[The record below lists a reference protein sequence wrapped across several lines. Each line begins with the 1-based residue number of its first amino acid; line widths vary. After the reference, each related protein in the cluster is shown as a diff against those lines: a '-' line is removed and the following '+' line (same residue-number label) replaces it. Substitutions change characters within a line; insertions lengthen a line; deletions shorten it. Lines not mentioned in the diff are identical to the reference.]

1 MMNMNNRRQVYI
13 DNYNLLTNLEIALS
27 IPNIE
32 PLETDTDYEIIEN
45 FEECAMIISELIN
58 IINHSTYIEKCV
70 YEELKKLS
78 KKVYD
83 KCTPFARE
91 YIEKLNNTIDR
102 QEVELEAKKKYHDKK
117 SEILSLEH
125 FLDNNKKM
133 RRTCDRF
140 LNHKRGYLS
149 ALLNIVSSNDYLIQ
163 SSSLAMDILDQLYKL
178 IPSFK
183 KEIRDIKTAYR
194 LKYIV
199 LVGLGFI
206 KE

>member
-1 MMNMNNRRQVYI
+1 MMNNRRQVYV

-32 PLETDTDYEIIEN
+32 PLGSDTDYEVIEN

-58 IINHSTYIEKCV
+58 IIKHSTYIEKCV

-78 KKVYD
+78 KRVYD
-83 KCTPFARE
+83 ECVPYARE
-91 YIEKLNNTIDR
+91 YIERLNNTIDR
-102 QEVELEAKKKYHDKK
+102 QEVELETKKKYGDKK

-133 RRTCDRF
+133 RRVCDRF
-140 LNHKRGYLS
+140 LSHKKGYLN

-163 SSSLAMDILDQLYKL
+163 SSSLAMDILDELYKL

-183 KEIRDIKTAYR
+183 KDIRDIKTAYR
-194 LKYIV
+194 LKYMV
-199 LVGLGFI
+199 LVGLGFV
-206 KE
+206 KG